1 MIEGID
7 DIDAGAPIEA
17 LYFDGRSSRPHRVAL
32 SVDGGTAR
40 LSGDVQRD
48 CELAALRVSERFRH
62 AGRKVTYPDGAYLE
76 IAAADSPRFNAL
88 LDATHFDE
96 SPVVRAQH
104 NWRMALGALAGVVL
118 LLAFGYFYL
127 LPAASKLIADN
138 LPLSVD
144 RRIGDGA
151 LALLDRHVLQP
162 SALPLARQQAIIER
176 FNALAPPGGT
186 GPVHGYKILF
196 RKSILGP
203 NAFTLP
209 SGEIV
214 MTDSLIALLKDDDSI
229 MGVLAHELGHVHG
242 RHLMRRLIQGSV
254 IGGGVTLL
262 FGDVS
267 VVAANMSAL
276 LLDMHYSREAERE
289 ADDYAIAIFKTNG
302 IPLSKL
308 ADVFE
313 KLGHQGE
320 EPIPYLASHPSSKER
335 IAHIREGGRD
345 GQ

>member
-1 MIEGID
+1 MIDGD
-7 DIDAGAPIEA
+7 AAIDAA
-17 LYFDGRSSRPHRVAL
+17 YFDGKSSRRYRVAL
-32 SVDGGTAR
+32 SVHGNTAR
-40 LSGDVQRD
+40 LTGDLERE

-76 IAAADSPRFNAL
+76 IAAADTPRFNAL
-88 LDATHFDE
+88 LDATQFQE

-104 NWRMALGALAGVVL
+104 DWRLAIGALAAVILV
-118 LLAFGYFYL
+118 LAFAYFFL
-127 LPAASKLIADN
+127 MPAASKLIADN
-138 LPLSVD
+138 LPQSLD

-151 LALLDRHVLQP
+151 LKLLDQQILQP
-162 SALPLARQQAIIER
+162 SALPPARQQAIIDR
-176 FNALAPPGGT
+176 FHTLAPPAGT
-186 GPVHGYKILF
+186 GAVRGYRILF

-214 MTDSLIALLKDDDSI
+214 MTDSLVALLGDDDSI

-254 IGGGVTLL
+254 IGGGATSL

-267 VVAANMSAL
+267 AVAANMSTL

-289 ADDYAIAIFKTNG
+289 ADDYAIAVFKANG
-302 IPLSKL
+302 IALAKL

-313 KLGHQGE
+313 KIGHRGD
-320 EPIPYLASHPSSKER
+320 EPIPYLASHPSSAER
-335 IAHIREGGRD
+335 IAHIR
-345 GQ
+345 QSK